1 MDKMLAVRC
10 FIEVAE
16 RGSFTAAALTLDLPP
31 SSVSRRVQDLEV
43 ALGARLLHR
52 TTRVVRL
59 TELGALYLARARDA
73 VTTLDQAD
81 ALVGDQATRPT
92 GRLRITATP
101 GFGRVRLL
109 PVLRRLR
116 ERYPDIVLDVDL
128 TDAVTNPDGGEI
140 DLAVRSGAV
149 LPDRSVARKL
159 AENRFL
165 LVAAPD
171 YLQRWGT
178 PRSLG
183 ELAAHRAL
191 LYRAPSGVLAWQA
204 LRDNAWQVAE
214 TRPAFISNE
223 GAVLVE
229 ESVAGSGIAL
239 LPDWGITEE
248 LADGRLVEV
257 VLEDARVAISR
268 NPNSGIYLLYDRP
281 RYALAK
287 IRVAVDF
294 LLAELTEGPSDRA
307 SEGTGTPIKLGASH

>member
-1 MDKMLAVRC
+1 M
-10 FIEVAE
+10 
-16 RGSFTAAALTLDLPP
+16 
-31 SSVSRRVQDLEV
+31 
-43 ALGARLLHR
+43 
-52 TTRVVRL
+52 
-59 TELGALYLARARDA
+59 
-73 VTTLDQAD
+73 
-81 ALVGDQATRPT
+81 
-92 GRLRITATP
+92 
-101 GFGRVRLL
+101 
-109 PVLRRLR
+109 
-116 ERYPDIVLDVDL
+116 
-128 TDAVTNPDGGEI
+128 
-140 DLAVRSGAV
+140 

-165 LVAAPD
+165 LVAAPN
-171 YLQRWGT
+171 YLQRWGA

-204 LRDNAWQVAE
+204 LRDSAWQVAE
-214 TRPAFISNE
+214 TQPAFISNE

-268 NPNSGIYLLYDRP
+268 NPDSGIYLLYDRP

-294 LLAELTEGPSDRA
+294 LLAELTESPRTVHATALRKASGHPSSSA
-307 SEGTGTPIKLGASH
+307 QVS